1 MTSRPWRGLFEA
13 GDHWAIWRG
22 AVGDSDPHRHLAA
35 QAVIADAPISV
46 LGSAGERWHGRCIL
60 IDPLVRHR
68 LEPTRHAELIF
79 LEASPG
85 VVPDALS
92 RRLAAAWAEEPP
104 ILLASQGA
112 AGGFWAGHRSAG
124 GEPQHAV
131 PDRERLGAALRH
143 IDRHLGGGAIRLADA
158 AEPTGLSPERFRH
171 VFSEVFGMSFRRYVL
186 WRRIGRAVLALNGGA
201 GATAAAHDAGFADGA
216 HFSRTLKAMFGVSP
230 RALQWD
236 VASKAQQR

>member
-1 MTSRPWRGLFEA
+1 MPWRGAFEA
-13 GDHWAIWRG
+13 GEHWAVWRG
-22 AVGDSDPHRHLAA
+22 VVGDSDPHRHLAA
-35 QAVIADAPISV
+35 QAVIAEAPIGV
-46 LGSAGERWHGRCIL
+46 LGPAGERRRGRCIL

-92 RRLAAAWAEEPP
+92 CRLAAAWAEEPP
-104 ILLASQGA
+104 IVIASEGA
-112 AGGFWAGHRSAG
+112 TGGFWADRQSAGG

-143 IDRHLGGGAIRLADA
+143 IDRHLGRGAIRLADA
-158 AEPTGLSPERFRH
+158 AEPIGLSPERFRH
-171 VFSEVFGMSFRRYVL
+171 VFSETFGMSFRRYVL

-236 VASKAQQR
+236 APSMALQR